1 MAYTLANLYSDV
13 RSYTEVGS
21 SVLTDAILANITKNA
36 ENSIFRAIDTDQ
48 ERFYATSNLTTDN
61 RYMSIPSDLRFIR
74 YVQVTDGAGNQVYLE
89 QRDTSFMAEYYST
102 PDTQAVDIPKYYA
115 NWDEEFWVVAP
126 TPDKTYG
133 ITISYDKEPETIT
146 DTTSTP
152 PPATNGTYLSNKYQD
167 LLLYACLVNTFA
179 YLKGPQDMLQYYQQA
194 YKEALESYAIE
205 QIGIRRRDE
214 YQDGEVRAQL
224 NVKPPSSN

>member
-74 YVQVTDGAGNQVYLE
+74 YVQVTDGSGNQVYLE

-102 PDTQAVDIPKYYA
+102 PNISSTDVPKYYG
-115 NWDEEFWVVAP
+115 NWNETTWVIAP
-126 TPDKTYG
+126 TPNANYSVTM
-133 ITISYDKEPETIT
+133 SYNKEP
-146 DTTSTP
+146 TSL
-152 PPATNGTYLSNKYQD
+152 TN
-167 LLLYACLVNTFA
+167 
-179 YLKGPQDMLQYYQQA
+179 
-194 YKEALESYAIE
+194 
-205 QIGIRRRDE
+205 
-214 YQDGEVRAQL
+214 
-224 NVKPPSSN
+224 SSVSL

>member
-21 SVLTDAILANITKNA
+21 SVLTDAILTNITKNA

-89 QRDTSFMAEYYST
+89 QRDTSVMAEYYST
-102 PDTQAVDIPKYYA
+102 PNISSTAVPKYYG
-115 NWDEEFWVVAP
+115 NWNETTWVIAP
-126 TPDKTYG
+126 TPNANYSVTM
-133 ITISYDKEPETIT
+133 SYNKEP
-146 DTTSTP
+146 TSLTNCSVSS
-152 PPATNGTYLSNKYQD
+152 NGTYLSNKYQD
-167 LLLYACLVNTFA
+167 LLLYKCIANA
-179 YLKGPQDMLQYYQQA
+179 YGYLKGPADMLQYSTGQYD
-194 YKEALESYAIE
+194 KALESYAIE
-205 QIGIRRRDE
+205 QIGNRSRDE
-214 YQDGEVRAQL
+214 DMDGVLRAQL
-224 NVKPPSSN
+224 QSKSPSSYGNNN